1 MQDSNQAIAL
11 RKWLG
16 AHGAGLVV
24 TAAFLLYGARLFQLI
39 SVNAVNIFFSDQWE
53 FNDATACCKR

>member
-24 TAAFLLYGARLFQLI
+24 TAAFLPASGKH
-39 SVNAVNIFFSDQWE
+39 SS
-53 FNDATACCKR
+53 